1 VLRTRWSNEQR
12 NRQAFADQ
20 GNDDHYPKPN
30 GERASMTDNTWLV
43 FFPQTPATP
52 SSLRVLVWRRL
63 QQAGAINV
71 QGGTWLLPQ
80 TKEREHVLLTL
91 LADMQQQ
98 GGSGF
103 FLEARAPT
111 EAIEVN
117 LIERFQQ
124 ERAKEY
130 QEFDDRCQQF
140 LAEIEKETRA
150 HKFTFAE
157 LEENEQDLL
166 KLTRWLRKIQQRDFF
181 PSSSSREAAA
191 HLVGCREALETF
203 MALVYEQ
210 EGLPRPSPEE
220 ASPFGRAQ
228 EEEERW

>member
-1 VLRTRWSNEQR
+1 
-12 NRQAFADQ
+12 
-20 GNDDHYPKPN
+20 
-30 GERASMTDNTWLV
+30 MTDNTWLV

-63 QQAGAINV
+63 QQAGAINL
-71 QGGTWLLPQ
+71 QAGAWILPHTREQEQ
-80 TKEREHVLLTL
+80 TLLTL
-91 LADMQQQ
+91 LAEMEQQ

-111 EAIEVN
+111 EAIQAG
-117 LIERFQQ
+117 LIERFQG

-130 QEFDDRCQQF
+130 QEFGERCQEF
-140 LAEIEKETRA
+140 LQEIEKETRA

-181 PSSSSREAAA
+181 PGSASREAAT
-191 HLVGCREALETF
+191 HLAGCRQALEAFTTT
-203 MALVYEQ
+203 VYEQ
-210 EGLPRPSPEE
+210 EGLPQPSTGDVEPFDLVPEE
-220 ASPFGRAQ
+220 EQ
-228 EEEERW
+228 EGKR